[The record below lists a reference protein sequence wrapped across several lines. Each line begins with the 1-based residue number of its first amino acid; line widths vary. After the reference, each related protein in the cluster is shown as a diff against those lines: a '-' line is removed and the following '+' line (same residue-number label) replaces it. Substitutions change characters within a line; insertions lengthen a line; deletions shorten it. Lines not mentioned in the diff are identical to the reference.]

1 MSPIFLL
8 VCALAGAAAE
18 TVDMMT
24 FHAPFT
30 ALDGDGKRSL
40 SNWHV
45 GGDASIQENFL
56 RLTPDRQ
63 SKAGQVWS
71 QNTLDSDEF
80 SVIFQFRLSG
90 QGQRFFGDGIA
101 LWISQNAHYGGG
113 EFHGSQPS
121 FTGLGIVL
129 DTFKNA
135 ENANTHRDVALVYN
149 DGSRSVDDMYS
160 TVVGCDADMRY
171 FEKRADFSVSN
182 SSRIKVTFLDDHVKI
197 MIDARASGTWVDC
210 ADIPN
215 LPLPAHWSRSAYVAM
230 TASTG
235 DLADNHDVLGLSTY
249 TAHNDVDGQIKDYEV
264 AFRARPLDEQHED
277 QGTILKEE
285 IKGLKKEMEFKLE
298 SFNDGLKHSL
308 QKLEKQEQD
317 SEKRIADLE
326 ERIRTMVAS
335 HVDYKLDEHKETI
348 SQAVSSTVSNVESKI
363 KDVVAASGAS
373 GGSGWFWPFMFL
385 CVVIGVLCFFVYRK
399 YQELR
404 KDHLL

>member
-1 MSPIFLL
+1 MGHDQLPAALPGAQAANMSSLL
-8 VCALAGAAAE
+8 LLACVLAYAAAE

-30 ALDGDGKRSL
+30 ALDGDGKRTL
-40 SNWHV
+40 NNWHV
-45 GGDASIQENFL
+45 GGDASIQEHFL

-63 SKAGQVWS
+63 SKQGQVWS

-113 EFHGSQPS
+113 DFHGSSPS
-121 FTGLGIVL
+121 FTGIGVVL

-182 SSRIKVTFLDDHVKI
+182 SSRIKVTFLDAHVKI
-197 MIDARASGTWVDC
+197 MIDARSTGTWVDC

-235 DLADNHDVLGLSTY
+235 DLADNHDVLGLSTF

-264 AFRARPLDEQHED
+264 AFRARPLE
-277 QGTILKEE
+277 
-285 IKGLKKEMEFKLE
+285 
-298 SFNDGLKHSL
+298 
-308 QKLEKQEQD
+308 EKQEQE

-326 ERIRTMVAS
+326 DRIRAMVAS
-335 HVDYKLDEHKETI
+335 HVDYKLDEHKESI
-348 SQAVSSTVSNVESKI
+348 SQAVTSTVSNVESKI
-363 KDVVAASGAS
+363 KDVVASS
-373 GGSGWFWPFMFL
+373 STGGSGWFWPFMFL
-385 CVVIGVLCFFVYRK
+385 CVIIAVICFFVYRK